1 MSVEQL
7 NKCSAATSVPIA
19 GLSAELGET
28 AASSAD
34 SPLGSGHSVA
44 MSSFDLVVRN
54 ASLPDGRT
62 GLDIGVQ
69 GGKIAA
75 VAPNLPA
82 SGAPELD
89 AAGNLVSPPFV
100 DPHFHLDTSLSLG
113 KPRFNTS
120 GTLFEAIKIWGEGKP
135 SLTAEIFRQR
145 ALTWCDWAVG
155 RGVGAIRSHVD
166 IGDPRLLAVDT
177 LLEVRREVAPYL
189 DLQLVAFPQDGI
201 VRTPENRARLETAL
215 DRGVEIVGGI
225 PHYEPSYEEGAES
238 IRILCEIAARR
249 GLRVDMHCD
258 ENDDPMSRQI
268 ATLTA
273 ETVRCGLQGRVN
285 ASHLASMHSMDND
298 YVAGL
303 IPKMVEA
310 RLSVTC
316 SPLVNIT
323 LQARGDTY
331 PRRRGMTRVPELMA
345 AGLTVGFAHDCG
357 VDHYYPLGSADM
369 LEVASMGLHVAQ
381 MTASDAMR
389 ACFDAV
395 TVNAARVMGLD
406 GYGLAPGCHADFVI
420 LQAPNTIE
428 AIRLR
433 AARLKVVRRGK
444 VIAENPPQ
452 TASLSLPGRPPSTS
466 FQLPTF

>member
-1 MSVEQL
+1 
-7 NKCSAATSVPIA
+7 
-19 GLSAELGET
+19 
-28 AASSAD
+28 
-34 SPLGSGHSVA
+34 

-54 ASLPDGRT
+54 ARLPDGRT

-69 GGKIAA
+69 GGRIAA

-82 SGAPELD
+82 SGALELD
-89 AAGNLVSPPFV
+89 AGDNLVSPPFV

-113 KPRFNTS
+113 KPRHNES

-135 SLTAEIFRQR
+135 ALTADILKQR
-145 ALTWCDWAVG
+145 ALTWCDWAVS
-155 RGVGAIRSHVD
+155 RGVLAIRSHVD

-177 LLEVRREVAPYL
+177 LLEVRREVAPYI

-201 VRTPENRARLETAL
+201 LRTPANRDLLVAAL
-215 DRGVEIVGGI
+215 DRGIEVVGGI
-225 PHYEPSYEEGAES
+225 PHYEPSREEGAES
-238 IRILCEIAARR
+238 VRILCELAARR

-258 ENDDPMSRQI
+258 ENDDPMSRHVD
-268 ATLTA
+268 TLAA

-285 ASHLASMHSMDND
+285 GSHLASMHSMDHD

-303 IPKMVEA
+303 IPRMAEA
-310 RLSVTC
+310 RLTVTC

-323 LQARGDTY
+323 LQGRGDTY
-331 PRRRGMTRVPELMA
+331 PKRRGLTRVPELMA
-345 AGLTVGFAHDCG
+345 AGLTVAFAHDCG
-357 VDHYYPLGSADM
+357 VDHYYPMGSCDM
-369 LEVASMGLHVAQ
+369 LEVASMGMHATQ
-381 MTASDAMR
+381 MTGRDAMR

-395 TVNAARVMGLD
+395 TMNGARIMGLE

-420 LQAPNTIE
+420 LQARDPIE

-444 VIAENPPQ
+444 VVAENPPQ
-452 TASLSLPGRPPSTS
+452 TARLFLHGRPASTS
-466 FQLPTF
+466 FELPMF

>member
-1 MSVEQL
+1 
-7 NKCSAATSVPIA
+7 
-19 GLSAELGET
+19 
-28 AASSAD
+28 
-34 SPLGSGHSVA
+34 
-44 MSSFDLVVRN
+44 MSSFDLIVRN
-54 ASLPDGRT
+54 ACLPDGST

-69 GGKIAA
+69 DGKIAA

-82 SGAPELD
+82 SGGPELD

-113 KPRFNTS
+113 RPRFNTS
-120 GTLFEAIKIWGEGKP
+120 GTLFEAIKIWGESKP
-135 SLTAEIFRQR
+135 SLTADILRQR

-155 RGVGAIRSHVD
+155 RGVLAIRSHVD

-177 LLEVRREVAPYL
+177 LLEVRREVAPYI
-189 DLQLVAFPQDGI
+189 DLQLVAFPQDG
-201 VRTPENRARLETAL
+201 VMRTPENRDRLQMAL
-215 DRGVEIVGGI
+215 DRGIEIVGGI
-225 PHYEPSYEEGAES
+225 PHYEPSREEGAQS
-238 IRILCEIAARR
+238 VRWLCELAAKR

-258 ENDDPMSRQI
+258 ENDDPMSRHVETM
-268 ATLTA
+268 AA
-273 ETVRCGLQGRVN
+273 ETLRCGLKGRVN

-303 IPKMVEA
+303 IPRMVEA
-310 RLSVTC
+310 GLTVTC

-323 LQARGDTY
+323 LQGRGDTY
-331 PRRRGMTRVPELMA
+331 PKRRGMTRAPELMA
-345 AGLTVGFAHDCG
+345 AGLTVAFAHDCG

-395 TVNAARVMGLD
+395 TVNGARVMGLE

-444 VIAENPPQ
+444 VVAENAPQ
-452 TASLSLPGRPPSTS
+452 TARLFLPSRPASTS
-466 FQLPTF
+466 FELPTF